1 MKFENGQ
8 EIKFTSSD
16 KDRIIA
22 NGVVLRPLTLEEA
35 DGCVGPMY
43 MILLEGEGGLVFEW
57 HAFEDELS
65 SI

>member
-16 KDRIIA
+16 EDGIIA
-22 NGVVLRPLTLEEA
+22 KGVVLRPLTPEEA
-35 DGCVGPMY
+35 DGDAGPMY

-65 SI
+65 RI

>member
-16 KDRIIA
+16 EGGIIA
-22 NGVVLRPLTLEEA
+22 NGVVLRPLTREEA
-35 DGCVGPMY
+35 DDCVGTMY
-43 MILLEGEGGLVFEW
+43 LILLEGEGGLVIEW